1 MKRDCLARR
10 AAVAAGK
17 PEAVQAGVDILRR
30 GGSPADAA
38 AAVGFALGV
47 ADPGTSGIGGG
58 GFITIKTP
66 RMPHA
71 EFIDFRERA
80 PRDASAGMWNRD
92 SSGAVV
98 NRENILGAKSVAVPG
113 EVAGLAALLERH
125 GTMTLAEVLEP
136 SIRLAEDGVTVT
148 PMFRR
153 MVQENM
159 ANLKKSS
166 DTSRIFLNRGRP
178 PAAGERFRN
187 PELGMSLRRIAEEGA
202 SAFYSGEIAHAVVS
216 TVRKHGGVL
225 SRRDLADYRVE
236 FKAPAE
242 GCYRG
247 YSIISSPPPSS
258 GGSHIIQALN
268 ILETFDIARMELNSH
283 EYLHLFSEVFKQVYA
298 DRARYMADTN
308 FVDVPVKGI
317 LSKEYAGSLA
327 ERIDPNH
334 SRNLSCFD
342 PWTFEHRDTT
352 HYSVG
357 DREGSLIAVTK
368 TINHFFGSALIAEG
382 TGILLNNSMA
392 DFSVNR
398 GHVNT
403 VEPRKKPL
411 STMAPTILLKDGMP
425 FAILGSP
432 GGERIINVVTQVISR
447 LIDHELTVQRAVDCP
462 RITQNTSDPLCCEAD
477 IPLGVREKLQSMG
490 HRIGIR
496 PRLDRGMGGVHALLY
511 SDESMIQG
519 GADPRRDGIA
529 RGID

>member
-10 AAVAAGK
+10 AVVAAGK

-30 GGSPADAA
+30 GGSVVDAA

-58 GFITIKTP
+58 GFITVKGP
-66 RMPHA
+66 HMPHA
-71 EFIDFRERA
+71 EFIDFRECA
-80 PRDASAGMWNRD
+80 PQDASAGMWSRD
-92 SSGAVV
+92 SSGAVM

-136 SIRLAEDGVTVT
+136 SIRLAEDGVTIT
-148 PMFRR
+148 PMFRQ
-153 MVQENM
+153 MVEENM
-159 ANLKKSS
+159 GSLKESS
-166 DTSRIFLNRGRP
+166 DASRIFLNRGRP
-178 PAAGERFRN
+178 PAVGDRFRN
-187 PELGMSLRRIAEEGA
+187 PELGMSLRSIAEEGA
-202 SAFYSGEIAHAVVS
+202 SACYSGEIADAVVS

-225 SRRDLADYRVE
+225 SRRDLDDYRVE
-236 FKAPAE
+236 FKTPVE
-242 GCYRG
+242 GSYRG
-247 YSIISSPPPSS
+247 YAIISSPPPSS

-268 ILETFDIARMELNSH
+268 ILENFDLARMEINSP
-283 EYLHLFSEVFKQVYA
+283 EYLHLFCEVFKQVYA

-317 LSKEYAGSLA
+317 LSKEYAANLA
-327 ERIDPNH
+327 ERIDLNR

-342 PWTFEHRDTT
+342 PWTFEHNDTT

-357 DREGSLIAVTK
+357 DGEGNLIAVTK
-368 TINHFFGSALIAEG
+368 TINHFFGSALVAEG

-403 VEPRKKPL
+403 VEPQKKPR

-425 FAILGSP
+425 FSIIGSP

-447 LIDHELTVQRAVDCP
+447 LIDHKLPIQPAVDCP
-462 RITQNTSDPLCCEAD
+462 RITQNTSDLLYCEAD
-477 IPLGVREKLQSMG
+477 IPLGVRETLESMG
-490 HRIGIR
+490 HQIGMR
-496 PRLDRGMGGVHALLY
+496 ARRDRKMGGVHAVLY
-511 SDESMIQG
+511 DDQSMIQG